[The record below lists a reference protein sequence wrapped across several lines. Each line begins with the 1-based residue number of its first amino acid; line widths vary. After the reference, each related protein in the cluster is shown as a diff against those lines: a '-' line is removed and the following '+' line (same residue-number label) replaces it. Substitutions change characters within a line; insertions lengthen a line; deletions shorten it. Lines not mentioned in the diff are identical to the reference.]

1 MDKLLMDGVD
11 FGNRLQAL
19 RKQSGLSQ
27 HDVEVQ
33 LGLRGRTMSRS
44 RYANIE
50 QGRGNLFIIDL
61 ILLKDIF
68 KVEYHEFFD
77 GLLPSKYLSD

>member
-1 MDKLLMDGVD
+1 MDKLLTDGVN
-11 FGNRLQAL
+11 FGDRLRTL
-19 RKQSGLSQ
+19 RKRSGLSQ

-33 LGLRGRTMSRS
+33 LDLRGRTMSRS

-50 QGRGNLFIIDL
+50 QGKGNLFIIDL

-68 KVEYHEFFD
+68 KAKYDEFFD
-77 GLLPSKYLSD
+77 GLISQENFTD